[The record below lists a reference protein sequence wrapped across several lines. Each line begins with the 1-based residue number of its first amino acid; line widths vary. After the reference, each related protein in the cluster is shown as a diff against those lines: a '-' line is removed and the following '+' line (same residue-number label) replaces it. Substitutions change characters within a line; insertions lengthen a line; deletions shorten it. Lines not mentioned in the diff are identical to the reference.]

1 MSQEPSHL
9 VRADFDIDAF
19 LQQLPGRPGVYRM
32 FNAEQK
38 VIYIGKAVNLKNR
51 VTSYFRGKSHNNKT
65 QAMVSKIASIEI
77 TITHSEAE
85 ALLLEN
91 TLIKQF
97 MPVYNISLRDDKS
110 YPYVFIS
117 DQHAYPALQYVRG
130 AKHRKGRYFGPY
142 TSAGAVRES
151 LNLMQKIFRLRQ
163 CEDAFFSNRNRP
175 CLQFQINRCSGPC
188 TGEIS
193 DEAYTADV
201 TSATLYLE
209 GKNQTLIDGVARQMT
224 AAAQDLQF
232 ERAAVLRDQLA
243 DLRHMQE
250 QQHVVSERGN
260 LDLFAVA
267 MSSAGQ
273 CVHHLMVRN
282 GQVTGSKNYYPKW
295 TIVADKADLME
306 AFLGQFYLS
315 GRRREIPDESV
326 VSDLTDSLALSEAI
340 SSQTN
345 SAYRLTH
352 KVRGQRA
359 KWLKLAQTNA
369 DQALHSYVANKQTQ
383 LNRMH
388 SLQEALSLDQLP
400 ERLECFDIS
409 HSSGEA
415 TVASC
420 VVFDQGGPKKSD
432 YRLFNIKDV
441 TPGDDYAAMHQAL
454 TRRYTRLKENNGVI
468 PDILVIDGGLGQLSQ
483 AKQVLAEL
491 QLQDVYLLG
500 VAKGETRKA
509 GLEKLIEGWS
519 GAEIAMS
526 SESPALHLLQ
536 HIRDESHRFAISG
549 HRAQRGKKRGKSALQ
564 EIEGVGPKRRQ
575 ALLRQFGSLQA
586 LSKASIDEISKVRG
600 INESLADMIYR
611 SLRGEESWIF
621 RYHSSFYID
630 HYKLRHYD

>member
-1 MSQEPSHL
+1 MTSDAPREVGH
-9 VRADFDIDAF
+9 VFDIDAF
-19 LQQLPGRPGVYRM
+19 LQQLPARPGVYRM
-32 FNAEQK
+32 LDGEQK
-38 VIYIGKAVNLKNR
+38 VIYVGKAVNLKNR
-51 VTSYFRGKSHNNKT
+51 VTSYFRGRSHNNKT
-65 QAMVSKIASIEI
+65 QLMVTKVVTIEV

-91 TLIKQF
+91 TLIKQLK
-97 MPVYNISLRDDKS
+97 PPYNISLRDDKS
-110 YPYVFIS
+110 YPYVFVS
-117 DQHAYPALQYVRG
+117 DQHTYPAMQYLRG

-163 CEDAFFSNRNRP
+163 CEDSFFSNRSRP
-175 CLQFQINRCSGPC
+175 CLQFQIRRCSGPC

-193 DEAYTADV
+193 QQAYTADV
-201 TSATLYLE
+201 DSAILYLE
-209 GKNQTLIDGVARQMT
+209 GKNQALLDGVSQQMT
-224 AAAQDLQF
+224 SAAEQLQF

-250 QQHVVSERGN
+250 QQHVISERGN
-260 LDLFAVA
+260 LDVFALA

-295 TIVADKADLME
+295 AIATQKSILIN

-315 GRRREIPDESV
+315 GSRREIPDESI
-326 VSDLTDSLALSEAI
+326 VSDLGEACALTEAI
-340 SSQTN
+340 ASQST
-345 SAYRLTH
+345 SAYRLTN

-369 DQALHSYVANKQTQ
+369 DQALMSYVANKQTQ
-383 LNRMH
+383 LKRMQN
-388 SLQEALSLDQLP
+388 LQDALQLDQLP

-420 VVFDQGGPKKSD
+420 VVFDQSGPKKSD
-432 YRLFNIKDV
+432 YRLFNINDV
-441 TPGDDYAAMHQAL
+441 TAGDDYAAMRQAL

-468 PDILVIDGGLGQLSQ
+468 PDILVIDGGLGQLTQ
-483 AKQVLAEL
+483 AKEVLKEL
-491 QLQDVYLLG
+491 QLQDLYLLG

-519 GAEIAMS
+519 GAEVALS

-564 EIEGVGPKRRQ
+564 QIEGVGAKRQQ
-575 ALLRQFGSLQA
+575 ALLRQFGSLHA
-586 LSKASIDEISKVRG
+586 ISKASVNEITKVKG
-600 INESLADMIYR
+600 INESLAETIYR
-611 SLRGEESWIF
+611 ALRGEEI
-621 RYHSSFYID
+621 
-630 HYKLRHYD
+630 